1 MLEFIMWN
9 TRTHT
14 HTHTITSLTSSPG
27 ATDAFFLKKEK
38 PKIIIVITSAI
49 GQWMRSEACLM
60 MQIIMNEF
68 LPWLS

>member
-1 MLEFIMWN
+1 ML
-9 TRTHT
+9 
-14 HTHTITSLTSSPG
+14 
-27 ATDAFFLKKEK
+27 FFFKKEK